1 MLKRWS
7 TFVVMVV
14 MLLSTVAMA
23 TSIQIG
29 TGWLQS
35 GDGRDIVVLVSED
48 LQTVSFKTG
57 TLELYDSDGNLLTSK
72 SVSILGQSLLR
83 YEFKTAEYYR
93 VYNFSLVINTRKKI
107 SLPIEFTV
115 TFVPKPKLSVA
126 KKGDQIVLSW
136 NTSPAISS
144 VMPEYHLFFG
154 SADGSQELVLSKNS
168 IALDLVG
175 AKYEAAVCVVY
186 KGLDHLAVS
195 GSVFSEVLSFN
206 PIEVQETN
214 TETTEIL
221 CNYPNPFN
229 PTTTISYNV
238 ASQAQVKLVVYNMLG
253 QEVATLVDGVKSAGS
268 YSASF
273 DASAFNSGTYIY
285 RLFVGDQVF
294 TRRMLLL
301 K

>member
-1 MLKRWS
+1 MLSK
-7 TFVVMVV
+7 FAMVV
-14 MLLSTVAMA
+14 AVFCAISAVAGP
-23 TSIQIG
+23 SIQIG

-35 GDGRDIVVLVSED
+35 GDGRDIVVLVSD
-48 LQTVSFKTG
+48 LQTASFKTG
-57 TLELYDSDGNLLTSK
+57 TTRTLELYDGNGNLLVSK

-83 YEFKTAEYYR
+83 YEFKSANYYQ
-93 VYNFSLVINTRKKI
+93 VYNFALVLKTGKRP
-107 SLPIEFTV
+107 SLPINFMV
-115 TFVPKPKLSVA
+115 TFISKPELSVA
-126 KKGDQIVLSW
+126 RKNDQIVLSW
-136 NTSPAISS
+136 NASPIISGVS
-144 VMPEYHLFFG
+144 PEYHLYYG
-154 SADGSQELVLSKNS
+154 SSDGSQELVLSENS
-168 IALDLVG
+168 IALDLADG
-175 AKYEAAVCVVY
+175 QYEVAVCVIY
-186 KGLDHLAVS
+186 RLDPLAVS
-195 GSVFSEVLSFN
+195 ASLFSDILTFN
-206 PIEVQETN
+206 PVEVQETN